1 MKWAVLA
8 LPISIILIAI
18 VIAIVVVV
26 ARKLIRYS
34 ASLKNGD
41 AKHPDQNKRD
51 KELNKT
57 ILQDL

>member
-1 MKWAVLA
+1 MKWAILA

-34 ASLKNGD
+34 VSLKND
-41 AKHPDQNKRD
+41 DTKHPIQNKRD